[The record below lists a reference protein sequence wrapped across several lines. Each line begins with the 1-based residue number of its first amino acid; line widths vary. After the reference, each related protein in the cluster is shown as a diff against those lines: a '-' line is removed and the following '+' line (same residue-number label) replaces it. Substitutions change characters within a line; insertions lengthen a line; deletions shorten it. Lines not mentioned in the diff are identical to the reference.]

1 MSVGQAINRKRSG
14 SIWQPLR
21 IPLFRNL
28 LLANLVSDI
37 GTFMQNVGA
46 AWLMVS
52 FKVGPA
58 YVALT
63 QTAAALPFFLL
74 APIAGPVGD
83 IVDRRKLVLS
93 TELWML
99 IAAIAIAVLAIGH
112 AMSPWVLLGLT
123 FALSAGD
130 AFEAPTW
137 RAILPELVGKEE
149 LAPASALNGIEFN
162 FARAVGPALAG
173 LVIAVAGVSTAFVV
187 NAISFLGVL
196 AVIAR
201 WKRSAVARTGP
212 RENLGGAIVAGLRYI
227 RFSPQ
232 IKAVLVR
239 QGASMFFASA
249 LLALL
254 PSLAHSVS
262 PSAIGYGI
270 LLGVFGVGA
279 VLGAIALQPLRS
291 LWPVEAVVS
300 GGVAIVA
307 AGMIAMGSVRSLAA
321 LLPIMLVTG
330 AAWIC
335 FVSLTSAIMQ
345 TLTPDWVRARVLA
358 MFLFV
363 FQGSV
368 AIGSAV
374 FGAVAQRVG
383 IHSALHWAGLGA
395 AASIGL
401 AFNFRIPNA
410 AADLSPGIHARIPA
424 FLEKTS
430 AEDDSGPVLV
440 TVEYTVLP
448 ARRAEFERLMKRYR
462 LTRRRD
468 GASRWEI
475 FRDIQNGDRYFE
487 MFLVPSWA
495 EHLRQHERQTKSDEE
510 LDNQIRSCV
519 TEEPTVHHLLYTG

>member
-1 MSVGQAINRKRSG
+1 MGVGQAIKKKPSG

-21 IPLFRNL
+21 IPIFRNL
-28 LLANLVSDI
+28 LFANLVSDI

-52 FKVGPA
+52 FRVGPA

-74 APIAGPVGD
+74 APIAGPAGD

-93 TELWML
+93 TEIWML
-99 IAAIAIAVLAIGH
+99 IVAIAIAVLAILH

-130 AFEAPTW
+130 AFESPTW
-137 RAILPELVGKEE
+137 RAILPELVGTEE
-149 LAPASALNGIEFN
+149 LAAASALNGLEFN

-201 WKRSAVARTGP
+201 WKRSAVAPRGP
-212 RENLGGAIVAGLRYI
+212 RESLGGAIVAGLRYV

-239 QGASMFFASA
+239 QGASMFFASG

-270 LLGVFGVGA
+270 LLGVFGAGA

-291 LWPVEAVVS
+291 LWSVEVVVS

-307 AGMIAMGSVRSLAA
+307 AGMIIMGTVRSLAA
-321 LLPIMLVTG
+321 LLPVMLVAG

-335 FVSLTSAIMQ
+335 FVSLTSALMQ

-358 MFLFV
+358 TFLFV

-374 FGAVAQRVG
+374 WGAVAQRVG
-383 IHSALHWAGLGA
+383 IHSALHWAGFGA
-395 AASIGL
+395 AASIAL

-424 FLEKTS
+424 ILQKTS
-430 AEDDSGPVLV
+430 AQNEAGPVLV
-440 TVEYTVLP
+440 TVEYIVLP
-448 ARRAEFERLMKRYR
+448 ARRAEFEKLMKRYR
-462 LTRRRD
+462 FARRRD
-468 GASRWEI
+468 GASRWEM
-475 FRDIQNGDRYFE
+475 FRDIENTDRYFE
-487 MFLVPSWA
+487 VFLSPSWA
-495 EHLRQHERQTKSDEE
+495 EHLRQHERQTKADEE
-510 LDNQIRSCV
+510 VETQIRSCV
-519 TEEPTVHHLLYTG
+519 TEDPIVHHLIYSS